1 VQKKSSRPP
10 RINRKLQSIQFAAQ
24 RRDQTQVI
32 VHLLNGVRLQGIV
45 LRVDNYALLLGKSPE
60 DEQPQLVYKR
70 AIACVVPAGEP
81 TVAAHDA
88 PASPEFVDLFIP
100 RGRRRG

>member
-10 RINRKLQSIQFAAQ
+10 RINRKLQSIQFTAH

-32 VHLLNGVRLQGIV
+32 IHLLNGVRLQGIV
-45 LRVDNYALLLGKSPE
+45 LRVDNYALLLGKSIE
-60 DEQPQLVYKR
+60 DEQPQLIYKQ

-81 TVAAHDA
+81 TATTHTTPD
-88 PASPEFVDLFIP
+88 SPDFVDLFIP

>member
-10 RINRKLQSIQFAAQ
+10 RPNRKLQSIQFAAH

-32 VHLLNGVRLQGIV
+32 VHLLNGVRLQGVV
-45 LRVDNYALLLGKSPE
+45 LRADNYALLLGKSPE

-81 TVAAHDA
+81 TASTHATPD
-88 PASPEFVDLFIP
+88 SPEFVDLFVP